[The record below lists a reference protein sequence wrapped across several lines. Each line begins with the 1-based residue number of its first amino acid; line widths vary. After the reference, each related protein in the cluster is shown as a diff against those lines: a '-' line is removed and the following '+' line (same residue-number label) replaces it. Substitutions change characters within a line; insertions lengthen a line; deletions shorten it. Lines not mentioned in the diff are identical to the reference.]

1 MTQRKHDWNASVQNY
16 THALYYDTIAHHT
29 RLGTNPLQTARALTI
44 FCLYPTLWY
53 CQNLLW
59 KPLKRNRLDLA
70 PRKKEE
76 DQQQNEPT
84 NGPYKLES
92 HYYNCI
98 ENCVDQIKQPSW
110 ISPFLVHA
118 QCYV

>member
-1 MTQRKHDWNASVQNY
+1 MQNY

-98 ENCVDQIKQPSW
+98 ENCVRLCCAFYQLRQTVQKCWAKTILLSQTGM
-110 ISPFLVHA
+110 F
-118 QCYV
+118 